1 MAEHVLI
8 EFLFGSEPV
17 CVLSVNMY
25 YGYSFCLDLKPMNGG
40 WMGFSCISVKK
51 KKKMQWVSV
60 LIFLL
65 FFPLCFD
72 FCYCLACCC
81 YLLSNFRRVFFFF
94 FDING
99 KFYCLVKSFTKNPY
113 DIFLFLS

>member
-8 EFLFGSEPV
+8 EFLFGSELV

-51 KKKMQWVSV
+51 IAVGGC
-60 LIFLL
+60 INLL
-65 FFPLCFD
+65 VVFSPL
-72 FCYCLACCC
+72 L
-81 YLLSNFRRVFFFF
+81 
-94 FDING
+94 
-99 KFYCLVKSFTKNPY
+99 
-113 DIFLFLS
+113 

>member
-51 KKKMQWVSV
+51 KKMQWVSV

-72 FCYCLACCC
+72 FCYCLASLLLLPLSILLPP
-81 YLLSNFRRVFFFF
+81 YWYHLSNFKIFFSLTLTRNF
-94 FDING
+94 
-99 KFYCLVKSFTKNPY
+99 VA
-113 DIFLFLS
+113 

>member
-51 KKKMQWVSV
+51 KKNAMGEC
-60 LIFLL
+60 INLL
-65 FFPLCFD
+65 VVFPP
-72 FCYCLACCC
+72 
-81 YLLSNFRRVFFFF
+81 LL
-94 FDING
+94 
-99 KFYCLVKSFTKNPY
+99 
-113 DIFLFLS
+113 